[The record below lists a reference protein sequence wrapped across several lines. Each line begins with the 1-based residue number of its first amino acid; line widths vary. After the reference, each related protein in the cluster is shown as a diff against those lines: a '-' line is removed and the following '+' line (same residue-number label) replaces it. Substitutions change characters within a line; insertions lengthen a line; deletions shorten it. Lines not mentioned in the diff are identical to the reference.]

1 MTPRDT
7 QRPELMLIE
16 GGSDTMPCPKL
27 TDRDVLEGLAVDAG
41 VTRARVETIDERL
54 DRIEATQRFIL
65 GAIENL
71 TEAVTTALKE
81 RR

>member
-7 QRPELMLIE
+7 HHPELTLIE
-16 GGSDTMPCPKL
+16 GGSDTMPAPKL

-54 DRIEATQRFIL
+54 DRIESTLRFVL